1 MSATVHWDLDLTAL
15 APIAHR
21 EETAGTT
28 VMLRR
33 EKIFQPDGRVEQ
45 VPTISGNS
53 LRGMLRRIGEEL
65 LRDVLDYE
73 GKLTLPA
80 AHALRNGGALGRT
93 SKEGVT
99 GGQLRVLCALVP
111 QIAVFGCAAGSRTI
125 EGKLQVGKVRPV
137 CEETAHV
144 LPRVEQGLEL
154 ASMFD
159 QLTLEAY
166 SHFDDVGE
174 TATQEEVSHLMRFE
188 IEAFATGVDF
198 QSWVRLERATPV
210 ELSFLRE
217 VLEVYRFRGRL
228 GARAGIGFGQVAV
241 AMQEHHISG
250 TCGDD
255 VQWREHVSENAS
267 EALEALSLIG

>member
-1 MSATVHWDLDLTAL
+1 MTSTVHWDLDLTSL
-15 APIAHR
+15 SPIAHR

-45 VPTISGNS
+45 VPAISGNS

-73 GKLTLPA
+73 GKLSLPA

-99 GGQLRVLCALVP
+99 GGQLRYLCSLVP

-137 CEETAHV
+137 CQETAHI
-144 LPRVEQGLEL
+144 LPRVVDGSGLG
-154 ASMFD
+154 SMFD
-159 QLTLEAY
+159 QLTLEPY
-166 SHFDDVGE
+166 THFDDVGVA
-174 TATQEEVSHLMRFE
+174 ATDEESSHLMRFE
-188 IEAFATGVDF
+188 IEAFATGVQF
-198 QSWVRLERATPV
+198 QSWVRVERATGV

-217 VLEVYRFRGRL
+217 VLEVYRVRGRL

-241 AMQEHHISG
+241 AMEEHHVSG
-250 TCGDD
+250 PADND
-255 VQWREHVSENAS
+255 ESWRDHLTANAS
-267 EALEALSLIG
+267 DALEALSLIG

>member
-99 GGQLRVLCALVP
+99 GGQLRALCALVP

-137 CEETAHV
+137 CQETAHV
-144 LPRVEQGLEL
+144 LPRVGEGLEL

-174 TATQEEVSHLMRFE
+174 TATQEEASHLMRFE
-188 IEAFATGVDF
+188 IEAFATGVGF
-198 QSWVRLERATPV
+198 QSWVRVERATAV

-217 VLEVYRFRGRL
+217 VLEVYRSRGRL
-228 GARAGIGFGQVAV
+228 GARAGIGFGRVAV
-241 AMQEHHISG
+241 GAEEHHISG
-250 TCGDD
+250 TSGDD
-255 VQWREHVSENAS
+255 VPWREHVSENAS